1 VAQYFAIHPE
11 DPQPRLIRQAAE
23 ILRAGGVIAYP
34 TDSCYALGCHIG
46 DKAAMERIRAIRA
59 IDARHHF
66 ALVCR
71 DVGEAAIYARIDDV
85 QFRLLRAGSVGGFAF
100 ILHATREVPRRLLHE
115 RRKTIGIRLPGHRVV
130 LALLAELGE
139 PLLSSSLILP
149 GDNQPLTDTDEIRSR
164 LEHAVDLVIDAGPCG
179 VVPSTVVD
187 LTGSV
192 PVITRE
198 GIGRAELL
206 GVSGV
211 AIGS

>member
-1 VAQYFAIHPE
+1 MAQFFSIHP
-11 DPQPRLIRQAAE
+11 DNPQQRLVKQAAQ
-23 ILRAGGVIAYP
+23 ILRDGGVIAYP

-46 DKAAMERIRAIRA
+46 DKAAMERVRAIRG

-66 ALVCR
+66 ALLCR

-85 QFRLLRAGSVGGFAF
+85 QFKLLRAGSVGGFAF
-100 ILHATREVPRRLLHE
+100 ILQATREVPRRLLHE

-139 PLLSSSLILP
+139 PMLSSSLIMP
-149 GDNQPLTDTDEIRSR
+149 GETQPLTDTDDIRSR
-164 LEHAVDLVIDAGPCG
+164 LEHAVDLVIEAGPCG

-187 LTGSV
+187 LTGPT

-198 GIGRAELL
+198 GVGRAELL
-206 GVSGV
+206 GV
-211 AIGS
+211 AIGR

>member
-1 VAQYFAIHPE
+1 MAQFFSIHP
-11 DPQPRLIRQAAE
+11 DNPQQRLVKQAAQ
-23 ILRAGGVIAYP
+23 ILRDGGVIAYP

-46 DKAAMERIRAIRA
+46 DKAAMERVRAIRG

-66 ALVCR
+66 ALLCR

-85 QFRLLRAGSVGGFAF
+85 QFKLLRAGSVGGFAF
-100 ILHATREVPRRLLHE
+100 ILQATREVPRRLLHE

-139 PLLSSSLILP
+139 PMLSSSLIMP
-149 GDNQPLTDTDEIRSR
+149 GETQPLTDTDEIRSR
-164 LEHAVDLVIDAGPCG
+164 LEHAVDLVIEAGPCG

-187 LTGSV
+187 LTGPT

-198 GIGRAELL
+198 GVGRAELL
-206 GVSGV
+206 GV
-211 AIGS
+211 AIGR

>member
-1 VAQYFAIHPE
+1 MAQFFFIHP
-11 DPQPRLIRQAAE
+11 DNPQQRLVKQAAQ
-23 ILRAGGVIAYP
+23 ILRDGGVIAYP

-46 DKAAMERIRAIRA
+46 DKAAMERVRAIRG

-66 ALVCR
+66 ALLCR

-85 QFRLLRAGSVGGFAF
+85 QFKLLRAGSVGGFAF
-100 ILHATREVPRRLLHE
+100 ILQATREVPRRLLHE

-139 PLLSSSLILP
+139 PMLSSSLIMP
-149 GDNQPLTDTDEIRSR
+149 GETQPLTDTDEIRSR
-164 LEHAVDLVIDAGPCG
+164 LEHAVDLVIEAGPCG

-187 LTGSV
+187 LTGPT

-198 GIGRAELL
+198 GVGRAELL
-206 GVSGV
+206 GV
-211 AIGS
+211 AIGR

>member
-1 VAQYFAIHPE
+1 MAQFFSIHPE
-11 DPQPRLIRQAAE
+11 NPQQRLIKQAAQ
-23 ILRAGGVIAYP
+23 ILRDGGVIAYP

-46 DKAAMERIRAIRA
+46 DKAAMERIRAIRG

-71 DVGEAAIYARIDDV
+71 DVGEAAVYARIDDQ
-85 QFRLLRAGSVGGFAF
+85 QFRMLRAGAAGGFAF
-100 ILHATREVPRRLLHE
+100 ILQATREVPRRLLHE
-115 RRKTIGIRLPGHRVV
+115 RRKTIGIRLPGHPVV

-149 GDNQPLTDTDEIRSR
+149 GEAQPMTDTDEIRAR
-164 LEHAVDLVIDAGPCG
+164 LEHSVDLVIESGACG

-187 LTGSV
+187 LTGQS

-198 GIGRAELL
+198 GVGKPDLL
-206 GVSGV
+206 GVT
-211 AIGS
+211 IGT

>member
-1 VAQYFAIHPE
+1 MAQFFSIHP
-11 DPQPRLIRQAAE
+11 DNPQQRLVKQAAQ
-23 ILRAGGVIAYP
+23 ILRDGGVIAYP

-46 DKAAMERIRAIRA
+46 DKAAMERVRAIRG

-66 ALVCR
+66 ALLCR

-85 QFRLLRAGSVGGFAF
+85 QFKLLRAGSVGGFAF
-100 ILHATREVPRRLLHE
+100 ILQATREVPRRLLHE

-139 PLLSSSLILP
+139 PMLSSSLIMP
-149 GDNQPLTDTDEIRSR
+149 GETQPLTDTDEIRSR
-164 LEHAVDLVIDAGPCG
+164 LEHAVDLVIEAGPCG

-187 LTGSV
+187 LTGPT

-198 GIGRAELL
+198 GVGCAELL
-206 GVSGV
+206 GV
-211 AIGS
+211 AIGR